1 MFEKSFNFIK
11 NEEIT
16 KFKRDVNCAKGE
28 AVQNGTLSSS
38 VYIDKLRNLAKNSYK
53 TTYNN
58 FINKL
63 KEDELQSYIKKD
75 SEIFTNLITVL
86 LDELITVITEAHV
99 PSSNSQYNDE
109 SITRLDGMFRPPLV
123 KLKDELID
131 NWNMQA
137 EIERTKNK
145 KKKKDHFKNFGWQIL
160 VGVVSGILVL
170 IAWASFSQK
179 PSVQNMSSEPQQKA
193 IIQKIK

>member
-1 MFEKSFNFIK
+1 
-11 NEEIT
+11 
-16 KFKRDVNCAKGE
+16 
-28 AVQNGTLSSS
+28 
-38 VYIDKLRNLAKNSYK
+38 LAKNSYK

-75 SEIFTNLITVL
+75 SEIFTNLMTVL
-86 LDELITVITEAHV
+86 LDEFITVITEAHV

-109 SITRLDGMFRPPLV
+109 SRTGLDGMFRPPLV

-145 KKKKDHFKNFGWQIL
+145 KKKWRR
-160 VGVVSGILVL
+160 
-170 IAWASFSQK
+170 
-179 PSVQNMSSEPQQKA
+179 
-193 IIQKIK
+193 